1 MNLQYWSQGFKVFDD
16 NSEWSKCLEVK
27 TCWLGRVG
35 VSSMCCLRSWVTML
49 QRKGGGRLFILHSR
63 VSLRVIS
70 VRFFDI
76 RAKLALMI
84 LIRN

>member
-1 MNLQYWSQGFKVFDD
+1 MNLQYWSQGFKVLDD
-16 NSEWSKCLEVK
+16 NSGVNVLRLRLVGWEELEF
-27 TCWLGRVG
+27 
-35 VSSMCCLRSWVTML
+35 SNMCCLRSWVTML
-49 QRKGGGRLFILHSR
+49 QRRGGGRLFILHSR
-63 VSLRVIS
+63 ASLRVIY